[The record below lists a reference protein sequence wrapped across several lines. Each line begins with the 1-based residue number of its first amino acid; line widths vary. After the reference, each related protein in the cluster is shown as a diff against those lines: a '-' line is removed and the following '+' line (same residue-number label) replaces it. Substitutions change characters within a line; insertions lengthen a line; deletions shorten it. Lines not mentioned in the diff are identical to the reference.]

1 MMPRL
6 LSFVLRRSGAAVG
19 LLALMAVCL
28 ALPARQV
35 LLPLWPGVVE
45 EQLVKVGPDRVER
58 RLGRAGLPPSETE
71 EVVARSRP
79 IMLWRIEYASG
90 EVDHAWLA
98 GFRTAAGALAPEL
111 PDWFDAARFEQSLPS
126 GSRLVVIG
134 SDYETRELDAATIKR
149 MYRPNAMSPGQRLQ
163 LWRDRLE
170 ERWQWPFSASVD
182 ARTQPPGR

>member
-1 MMPRL
+1 WAKDQESSAITLRVQRAIIWQRFLCCIRHMMPRL

-111 PDWFDAARFEQSLPS
+111 PDWFD
-126 GSRLVVIG
+126 
-134 SDYETRELDAATIKR
+134 
-149 MYRPNAMSPGQRLQ
+149 
-163 LWRDRLE
+163 
-170 ERWQWPFSASVD
+170 
-182 ARTQPPGR
+182 